1 MNDELFLFLP
11 LFPQE
16 YLQGDSTKA
25 LTKLGWK
32 AKITFEVGVAL
43 YSACVHVCACVNACV
58 CVGLCVC
65 GFVCVRVCVHIT
77 HGGTG
82 DAQHAG
88 LLR

>member
-43 YSACVHVCACVNACV
+43 YSACVHVCACVHACV
-58 CVGLCVC
+58 
-65 GFVCVRVCVHIT
+65 FVCVRVCVHIT

-82 DAQHAG
+82 EAQHAG